1 MSPNTR
7 PDYRATQRGRQCQ
20 RRSKVLHNSRR
31 SPPRSVLESYLALSR
46 RGTLRPISDFLRLL
60 NRLQRSCGFE
70 LFDVDENDDFVRI
83 LADNIVDAH
92 EARDGLK
99 ALQAVTTE
107 SSGGN

>member
-20 RRSKVLHNSRR
+20 RRSKVLHN
-31 SPPRSVLESYLALSR
+31 LALSR

-99 ALQAVTTE
+99 ALQAVTPE